1 MTLANMHSALKPHG
15 KGADQP
21 VRMQHSCVASVCTL
35 VSNISVRE
43 QKIQIRLSLC
53 IRAFTLNKKNYNM
66 ILSCYN
72 YGRVTIIYDAIVN
85 Y

>member
-1 MTLANMHSALKPHG
+1 MSISICVIYVTEFAMRKLKLELNTKLCQYDTLKNTEN
-15 KGADQP
+15 D
-21 VRMQHSCVASVCTL
+21 
-35 VSNISVRE
+35 
-43 QKIQIRLSLC
+43 
-53 IRAFTLNKKNYNM
+53 NKKNYNM